1 MIKKNRGIEY
11 DKKYPEVT
19 KCNRKGGGRVSK
31 KYKPIDNKRER
42 NLSFIMVKYG

>member
-1 MIKKNRGIEY
+1 MRRKNIKNSENLG
-11 DKKYPEVT
+11 
-19 KCNRKGGGRVSK
+19 RKIVFRQARGGRVSK